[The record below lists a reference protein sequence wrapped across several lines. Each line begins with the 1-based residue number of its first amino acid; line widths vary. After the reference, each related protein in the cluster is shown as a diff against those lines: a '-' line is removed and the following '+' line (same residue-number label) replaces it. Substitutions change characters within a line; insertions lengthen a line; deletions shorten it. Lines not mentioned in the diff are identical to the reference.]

1 MEDGEGT
8 PDPEGP
14 SLPPGVRLRVLP
26 SGDLVYR
33 VEAAGVKLTCRYS
46 PVAIKEQIGKLID
59 TKFEAARPGGRTDS
73 VVFLPGAGL
82 SLVIEAKHEHIA
94 PVEEGRHTAE
104 EVEREKVRYA
114 EESYRHFSENFPR
127 ELLELPG
134 VFLLKVTTATV
145 AYMSREGML
154 RLTGNSRTG
163 LIDDV
168 FEELKRKF
176 KKDWAATRRGNPTF
190 VLEWPEE
197 RIVEFGKAYNRL
209 LTALQ
214 GAQEIYRNRDAYKPE
229 EWSDVA
235 RRRFPDLPPETIALL
250 ASGARLDQPYH

>member
-1 MEDGEGT
+1 
-8 PDPEGP
+8 
-14 SLPPGVRLRVLP
+14 
-26 SGDLVYR
+26 
-33 VEAAGVKLTCRYS
+33 
-46 PVAIKEQIGKLID
+46 
-59 TKFEAARPGGRTDS
+59 
-73 VVFLPGAGL
+73 
-82 SLVIEAKHEHIA
+82 
-94 PVEEGRHTAE
+94 
-104 EVEREKVRYA
+104 
-114 EESYRHFSENFPR
+114 
-127 ELLELPG
+127 
-134 VFLLKVTTATV
+134 
-145 AYMSREGML
+145 ML
-154 RLTGNSRTG
+154 RLTGNSRAG

-235 RRRFPDLPPETIALL
+235 RRRFPDLPPETIVLL
-250 ASGARLDQPYH
+250 ASGARLDQPYHIARQLVAQQFGYESFNDYHEQILTRAHELIRQEG